1 VAITTSKAE
10 VVAAI
15 ICATDAFISAFVA
28 LPKAVIIMIA
38 RASA

>member
-1 VAITTSKAE
+1 MAITASKAE

-28 LPKAVIIMIA
+28 WPKAVIIIA